1 MSDNLFTNISDFKKC
16 YKTLTETDGL
26 LDKRNF
32 QLHDSYKNINFNSLN
47 LENSYYI
54 IAQNKDNPNYFI
66 FIYFINTTGFLS
78 KTYKNKNINI
88 FDCNKYIKNL
98 YNIDNIN
105 NIILDIVIIFTKNI
119 KINNLIEKKLT
130 EKIKINNIQTFCYI
144 NLLFNITK
152 HKYVPQDIRVISDI
166 NEINNICKLKNIE
179 DIYHLPKIN
188 IMDPLANFYGV
199 KIGDLFEFKRKNI
212 NSGIYIYYR
221 LCIN

>member
-1 MSDNLFTNISDFKKC
+1 MSDNLFTNINDFEKC
-16 YKTLTETDGL
+16 YKTIIETGGL

-32 QLHDSYKNINFNSLN
+32 KVHDSYKNINFNVLN

-54 IAQNKDNPNYFI
+54 IAQNNNNPKHFI

-88 FDCNKYIKNL
+88 FDCNKYIKNV
-98 YNIDNIN
+98 YNVNNIN
-105 NIILDIVIIFTKNI
+105 DIILDMIIIFTKNI

-152 HKYVPQDIRVISDI
+152 HKYVPQYIRVISDTT
-166 NEINNICKLKNIE
+166 EINNICKLKNIE
-179 DIYHLPKIN
+179 DIKHLPKIN
-188 IMDPLANFYGV
+188 IIDPIANFYGV
-199 KIGDLFEFKRKNI
+199 KIGDLFEFKRKNV
-212 NSGIYIYYR
+212 NSGTYIYYR

>member
-1 MSDNLFTNISDFKKC
+1 MTDNLFNNINEFKKC
-16 YKTLTETDGL
+16 YKTITEDDGL

-32 QLHDSYKNINFNSLN
+32 NLHDKFKNIDFNILN

-54 IAQNKDNPNYFI
+54 IARNNNNPNYFI

-88 FDCNKYIKNL
+88 FDSKKYIKDL
-98 YNIDNIN
+98 YNIN
-105 NIILDIVIIFTKNI
+105 NINDIKLDIVIIFTKNI

-130 EKIKINNIQTFCYI
+130 EKMNINNIQTFCYI

-152 HKYVPQDIRVISDI
+152 HKYIPSYIKVISDI
-166 NEINNICKLKNIE
+166 DEIDYICKMKNIK
-179 DIYHLPKIN
+179 DVKQLPKIN
-188 IMDPLANFYGV
+188 IIDPLANFYGL
-199 KIGDLFEFKRKNI
+199 KIGDLFEFKRNNL

-221 LCIN
+221 LCVN

>member
-1 MSDNLFTNISDFKKC
+1 MSDNLFNNISDFKKC
-16 YKTLTETDGL
+16 YKTITEEDGL

-32 QLHDSYKNINFNSLN
+32 KLHDSFKNINFNVLN
-47 LENSYYI
+47 LDSSYYL
-54 IAQNKDNPNYFI
+54 IAQSNIDVNHFI

-88 FDCNKYIKNL
+88 FDCKKYIKDL

-105 NIILDIVIIFTKNI
+105 NIVLDIIIIFTKNI

-130 EKIKINNIQTFCYI
+130 EKINLNNIQTFCYV

-152 HKYVPQDIRVISDI
+152 HKYIPQSIRVISDL
-166 NEINNICKLKNIE
+166 NEINNICKLKNID
-179 DIYHLPKIN
+179 DINHLPKIN
-188 IMDPLANFYGV
+188 IVDPISNFYGI
-199 KIGDLFEFKRKNI
+199 KIGNLFEFKRNNL

-221 LCIN
+221 LCIS

>member
-1 MSDNLFTNISDFKKC
+1 MTDNLFTNINDFEKC
-16 YKTLTETDGL
+16 YKTIIETDGL

-32 QLHDSYKNINFNSLN
+32 KVHDSYKNINFNVLN

-54 IAQNKDNPNYFI
+54 IAQNNNNPKHFI

-88 FDCNKYIKNL
+88 FDCNKYIKNV
-98 YNIDNIN
+98 YNVNNIN
-105 NIILDIVIIFTKNI
+105 DIILDMVIIFTKNI

-152 HKYVPQDIRVISDI
+152 HKYVPQYIRVISDAT
-166 NEINNICKLKNIE
+166 EINNICKLKNIE
-179 DIYHLPKIN
+179 DINHLPKIN
-188 IMDPLANFYGV
+188 IIDPLANFYGV
-199 KIGDLFEFKRKNI
+199 KIGDLFEFKRKNV
-212 NSGIYIYYR
+212 NSGTYIYYR